1 MVHLRQRLAKFIKEK
16 RGSLTQRAFARKIGV
31 AQSTIM
37 RIENLE
43 QNVTLKTLENICRFY
58 NVDIGELFPRVEVSK
73 EYPARIR
80 SGLSMPAPRS
90 AALLHEKEP
99 AIEPQGKP
107 PKKPNAKR

>member
-16 RGSLTQRAFARKIGV
+16 RGDLTQRAFARKIGV

-58 NVDIGELFPRVEVSK
+58 HVDIAELFPRMDAAKDYAPRV
-73 EYPARIR
+73 R
-80 SGLSMPAPRS
+80 SGLTMPAPRS
-90 AALLHEKEP
+90 AALLHEKTT
-99 AIEPQGKP
+99 ASEPQGKP
-107 PKKPNAKR
+107 PKKPKAKR